1 MAAKITSVINHK
13 GGVGKTAI
21 STNLSFALS
30 EMGKKVLLIDLD
42 PQAHSCI
49 IFCLEIDEE
58 NNISHVIRDRSYDIN
73 KAVHKANIQ
82 GDNVLNLSIIPSDL
96 QLSLTEV
103 EIYGRTRFEKLL
115 HRQLAKIAND
125 YDFIIIDCPP
135 NLGPLTQNAIFASND
150 ILVPVNYDNFALRGV
165 KTLFDKIQD
174 VKEDQPEFSVSIL
187 RNKRDIRDKKMTL
200 TIETELISNL
210 PKEYI
215 MDTVI
220 RKASVLEQSRI
231 ELEPIAVHAPKSS
244 IKMDYDKLAEE
255 YINGK

>member
-1 MAAKITSVINHK
+1 MNAKVTAIINHK

-21 STNLSFALS
+21 STNLAYALADL
-30 EMGKKVLLIDLD
+30 GKKTLLIDLD

-49 IFCLEIDEE
+49 IYCNDIDE
-58 NNISHVIRDRSYDIN
+58 NNTVSNVIRDRSYNIN
-73 KAVHKANIQ
+73 QSLYKAEIQ
-82 GDNVLNLSIIPSDL
+82 GDHINNLFIMPSDL

-115 HRQLAKIAND
+115 HRQISKVSNHFD
-125 YDFIIIDCPP
+125 YILIDCPP
-135 NLGPLTQNAIFASND
+135 NLGPLTQNAIFASSD

-165 KTLFDKIQD
+165 KTLFEKIHD
-174 VKEDQPEFSVSIL
+174 VKEDQPQYSIKIL
-187 RNKRDIRDKKMTL
+187 RNKRDVRDKKMTNA
-200 TIETELISNL
+200 IEEELSENL

-231 ELEPIAVHAPKSS
+231 DLEPIAVHAPKSTV
-244 IKMDYDKLAEE
+244 KMDYDSLAKE
-255 YINGK
+255 YINE